1 MSLIIPREYVFPLTV
16 ATYDVGPD
24 DRMRL
29 SAVLRYQQE
38 AAEQHLAPGGMSWN
52 ALMAAGIAFVASRW
66 HVQLVRLPATGER
79 VTLTTWHRE
88 RKGPRFFR
96 CFSWRDAAGEEIIRG
111 VMQYALVAVED
122 HRLLRGE
129 EFDRFGVTENPGR
142 TVDCADPGKWR
153 QPALEPVG
161 TLTVRWSDT
170 DRNGHLN
177 NTRFA
182 DLACDAIPGG
192 MPGRRLTDVQLYFAG
207 EARLGD
213 EITLAGALEDGVAY
227 VSGATERGA
236 TFAARLELC
245 HDD

>member
-1 MSLIIPREYVFPLTV
+1 MSRIIPREYVFPVTV

-29 SAVLRYQQE
+29 SAILRYQQE

-52 ALMAAGIAFVASRW
+52 ELTAHGIAFVASRW
-66 HVQLVRLPATGER
+66 HVQLTRQPSTGER
-79 VTLTTWHRE
+79 VVLTTWHRE

-142 TVDCADPGKWR
+142 TVACSDPAKWR
-153 QPALEPVG
+153 QPPLEPTG

-177 NTRFA
+177 NTRYG
-182 DLACDAIPGG
+182 DLACDALPLPLQGK
-192 MPGRRLTDVQLYFAG
+192 RLTDVQLYFAG
-207 EARLGD
+207 EARQGD
-213 EITLAGALEDGVAY
+213 EMTLASAVQEGVAY
-227 VSGATERGA
+227 VSGTTARGA
-236 TFAARLELC
+236 AFAARMEMDHGL
-245 HDD
+245 